1 MHLFI
6 NASQACLHRQ
16 YLSFWDQCVWERCS
30 WHSLRES
37 IVQLT
42 QLIGINWRGEEAIE
56 SLGQKSKIIEK
67 RRRRRTKDEGL
78 KLIDTI
84 DFRTNERTNEGNIWP
99 VSRISQGRWW
109 KGNGKGGETREN
121 ARSAARLRKSHA
133 RKMGFTCHGGED
145 SEREDSFLF
154 LRG

>member
-1 MHLFI
+1 MPASPVPFVLGSMCLRTMLLTFVERIDRSI
-6 NASQACLHRQ
+6 NPIDWNKLEGRGGHREK
-16 YLSFWDQCVWERCS
+16 F
-30 WHSLRES
+30 
-37 IVQLT
+37 
-42 QLIGINWRGEEAIE
+42 
-56 SLGQKSKIIEK
+56 GQKSKIIEK